1 MTSRPTYRQGV
12 ILILTAGIM
21 WSLMGLLIRLIGDV
35 GTWQVLLYRS
45 LGMVPVLFI
54 AIALRSGGHPL
65 RAVAATGLA
74 GVIGGASLVGA
85 FAGAIFAIQST
96 TVANAVFLFSATPL
110 LSAILGRVI
119 LGERVQPQTWIAI
132 GVALAGIFIMVR
144 DSLSAGAGLGNLAAL
159 LSAAAFAVFTVMTRR
174 RNFGDPMPVIL
185 MGALFSAATAAVMIG
200 MRGDSFVIAPRGI
213 AIAMAAGAILL
224 GLGLSIFAV
233 GGRVVPAAEM
243 SLLSLLEVLLGP
255 IWVWLFLDETASA
268 ATLVG
273 GAVVLA
279 AIVFNTLAG
288 QRRTSVITAP
298 P

>member
-1 MTSRPTYRQGV
+1 M
-12 ILILTAGIM
+12 
-21 WSLMGLLIRLIGDV
+21 
-35 GTWQVLLYRS
+35 
-45 LGMVPVLFI
+45 
-54 AIALRSGGHPL
+54 
-65 RAVAATGLA
+65 
-74 GVIGGASLVGA
+74 IGGASLVGA

-110 LSAILGRVI
+110 LSAILGRLI

-132 GVALAGIFIMVR
+132 CVALAGIFIMVR
-144 DSLSAGAGLGNLAAL
+144 DGLSAGAGLGNLAAL

-185 MGALFSAATAAVMIG
+185 LGAVFSAATAAVMIG
-200 MRGDSFVIAPRGI
+200 MRGDSFAIPPRGI
-213 AIAMAAGAILL
+213 AIAMAAGAIIL

-255 IWVWLFLDETASA
+255 VWVWLFLNETASA

-288 QRRTSVITAP
+288 QRRGAAAAAP